1 MLKTIWRKWAW
12 KMFLTSTFLTNFTI
26 FEASNRILAQEFLF
40 LHENWNVQLI
50 WKPRCNYP
58 NMQSMSIN
66 TYKFLF
72 DQYLSDFIFK
82 ASSDDD
88 SWWNFVSWT
97 FISWNFLFLSVDF
110 FFQTKKSLHKYS
122 ANNPNEN
129 EVPNKVDRKCWHKM
143 ESSNNIL
150 KWKETMMKFY
160 T

>member
-40 LHENWNVQLI
+40 LHGNWNVQLI

-110 FFQTKKSLHKYS
+110 FFKQKNLFISTLQTIQMKMKYPIKSI
-122 ANNPNEN
+122 EN
-129 EVPNKVDRKCWHKM
+129 VD
-143 ESSNNIL
+143 I
-150 KWKETMMKFY
+150 KWKVAPTF
-160 T
+160 

>member
-82 ASSDDD
+82 ASSMMTVDG
-88 SWWNFVSWT
+88 
-97 FISWNFLFLSVDF
+97 ISFHGLLFHGIFCFWVLI

-129 EVPNKVDRKCWHKM
+129 EVPNKVDWKCWHKM
-143 ESSNNIL
+143 ESSTNIL
-150 KWKETMMKFY
+150 KWKKTMMKFY